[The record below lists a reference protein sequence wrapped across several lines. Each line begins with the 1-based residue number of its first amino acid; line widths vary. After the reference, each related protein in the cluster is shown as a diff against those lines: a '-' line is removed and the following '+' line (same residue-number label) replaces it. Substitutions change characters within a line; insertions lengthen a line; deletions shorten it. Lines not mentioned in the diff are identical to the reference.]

1 MGSRGPQGAGAS
13 TSPEQAW
20 HSSSG
25 RPTQAA
31 TAAVTVVVPRSD
43 TAAVGT
49 NNFASFDQFSTSEL
63 ALGHTDDFP
72 EASFDAPATTEAFG
86 FRPARQGSG
95 GSPGHREIVPEGG
108 ARSGHSSNIG
118 LGDQRPSSPLVDLE
132 SPGLVDRG
140 DRDVIALGQQLAG
153 AFPPTSLGGTGWNGS
168 GPLQQ
173 QAWPSEGHVGEGRG
187 ASAGQV
193 FPFVPPHQG
202 VTSRPMVVSQVDG
215 GFGSSV
221 PCSSGG
227 GVFGTPDMRRS
238 VSSPSSRRSSGIHP
252 GISMAPSLG
261 NGSTSYTG
269 WSQGFAATFPAS
281 QSVGGG
287 AQSNTAFGG
296 GVQSLHEHDASMSTR
311 RSPQEQQRLSGR
323 SSDTQQG
330 LTGSM
335 ACSKGEFRSV
345 VPVAGATPDGTARFQ
360 STANGQQQPQ
370 QQQQQQKSNKQNVF
384 GGSSQ
389 KMGFPYPA
397 GGGMR

>member
-1 MGSRGPQGAGAS
+1 MRQGLGSRGSQGVGTS
-13 TSPEQAW
+13 TSPDQVW
-20 HSSSG
+20 HSSGG

-31 TAAVTVVVPRSD
+31 TAAVTVVSPRSD
-43 TAAVGT
+43 AAAVGT

-72 EASFDAPATTEAFG
+72 EASFGAPATTEAFG
-86 FRPARQGSG
+86 LRPAKQGSAV
-95 GSPGHREIVPEGG
+95 SPGHGEIVSEEGPG
-108 ARSGHSSNIG
+108 TSVG

-140 DRDVIALGQQLAG
+140 DHDVIALAQQLAE

-173 QAWPSEGHVGEGRG
+173 QAWLTDGHVGEGMG

-202 VTSRPMVVSQVDG
+202 VTSRPLVVSQADS

-227 GVFGTPDMRRS
+227 VVFGMPDMRRS
-238 VSSPSSRRSSGIHP
+238 ASLPSSRRSSGSHP
-252 GISMAPSLG
+252 GITVASSAEKG
-261 NGSTSYTG
+261 NTSYTG
-269 WSQGFAATFPAS
+269 WPEGFVTTFPAS
-281 QSVGGG
+281 QSMGGG
-287 AQSNTAFGG
+287 SQSNAAFDG
-296 GVQSLHEHDASMSTR
+296 GVQSLYRNDASMSTR
-311 RSPQEQQRLSGR
+311 RSPQEQQRLGGG
-323 SSDTQQG
+323 SSDTQQS

-335 ACSKGEFRSV
+335 ACSKGVFNSV
-345 VPVAGATPDGTARFQ
+345 VPVAAGAPDRTRFQ
-360 STANGQQQPQ
+360 STANGQQQQ
-370 QQQQQQKSNKQNVF
+370 QQYQQQKSNKKNVF